1 MVCRVGVMI
10 ACLMMWSSISMA
22 EKLLLTIESAEGKT
36 RGVITIVL
44 QSTQAPNH
52 VARIKQLVEEGLY
65 NGVAFHRVIKG
76 FMAQTGAVEFGNIKN
91 FQGDKAG
98 TGSSSYDDLKAEFSE
113 IPFTPGVVGMAR
125 SRYIHSAN
133 SQFFIMAET
142 QSGLNGQYTVIG
154 MVSEGLD
161 IVRSIKNGSKAQN
174 GKVSRPD
181 IIKTAVIVQ

>member
-1 MVCRVGVMI
+1 
-10 ACLMMWSSISMA
+10 
-22 EKLLLTIESAEGKT
+22 
-36 RGVITIVL
+36 
-44 QSTQAPNH
+44 
-52 VARIKQLVEEGLY
+52 
-65 NGVAFHRVIKG
+65 
-76 FMAQTGAVEFGNIKN
+76 NIKN

-113 IPFTPGVVGMAR
+113 IAFTPGVVGMAR